1 MAMSLIVPG
10 QQAGSAI
17 LPALVVLI
25 DRASGDWRAPW
36 FASAALLLLVGLPA
50 IVTLM
55 RVERVPRSHEA
66 GGAAARTARDWTRA
80 EVVRDPLLYMLLSGT
95 LAPSFIPKIGRAS
108 CRERG
113 W

>member
-1 MAMSLIVPG
+1 MMTETAFTEIGRWFVANRGMAMSLIVPG

-66 GGAAARTARDWTRA
+66 VGAAARA
-80 EVVRDPLLYMLLSGT
+80 DPV
-95 LAPSFIPKIGRAS
+95 GRAMVW
-108 CRERG
+108 EKG
-113 W
+113 G